1 MTADALTKEVLKLSK
16 ADQIILAQ
24 SLLKSISDSA
34 EQLTEE
40 QIAEANRRLE
50 EIQNGSIETIPAD
63 QVFSKLREK
72 YAPKS

>member
-1 MTADALTKEVLKLSK
+1 MTAEALTKEVLKLSK
-16 ADQIILAQ
+16 AEQIILAQ

-34 EQLTEE
+34 GQLTEE

-50 EIQNGSIETIPAD
+50 EIENGSVETIPAD